1 MSDATAAPVTRIPL
15 LSGARIAVVDVPD
28 DGVVLRPPPP
38 TDVLNAVGSATREA
52 LRFPLAGPPLASLA
66 TPGGSATVVIELPN
80 LPVPSCAPDPRE
92 EAIAATVEEL
102 GRLGVANVTILVA
115 GGLGRRPS
123 PREIGLL
130 VPPEFRRRFRGRL
143 IVHDVEGE
151 DLVELGTIAGRPVR
165 ISPAL
170 VETDLVV
177 TVTAAESVLHGGPSA
192 LVRACSREVLRASG
206 ATSLLETSSSEG
218 WALAVELERLLA
230 ARGPVYGVSLVLN
243 LPHVYGGYP
252 YDERSLERVAGSR
265 IRRGIGVLPTELRRR
280 IIERV
285 PRELSAATV
294 LGGTP
299 SAAHS
304 EALLRAI
311 EFKGATLDEPLDA
324 IVIGIPATTPF
335 LPRGTPNPVSA
346 AYFGLGL
353 ALRLWRNGFP
363 VRPGGTAI
371 LLHDFQRRFPA
382 PVQTPYRALFSDPR
396 TARDSDALRE
406 AERAALADERA
417 IAEYR
422 AGHSIHPLEPFLS
435 WSACDPA
442 LSRLG
447 PVLIAGCRDAH
458 AARQLGLVPVH
469 SFGAALGMARGRG
482 AERIGFLL
490 SPPYFPLVLES
501 DAR

>member
-1 MSDATAAPVTRIPL
+1 M
-15 LSGARIAVVDVPD
+15 
-28 DGVVLRPPPP
+28 
-38 TDVLNAVGSATREA
+38 
-52 LRFPLAGPPLASLA
+52 
-66 TPGGSATVVIELPN
+66 
-80 LPVPSCAPDPRE
+80 
-92 EAIAATVEEL
+92 
-102 GRLGVANVTILVA
+102 
-115 GGLGRRPS
+115 
-123 PREIGLL
+123 
-130 VPPEFRRRFRGRL
+130 PPEFRRRFRGRL

-252 YDERSLERVAGSR
+252 YDERSLERIAGSR
-265 IRRGIGVLPTELRRR
+265 LRRGLGAAADRSCARR

-335 LPRGTPNPVSA
+335 LPRGAPNPVSA
-346 AYFGLGL
+346 AYLRARPRATAL
-353 ALRLWRNGFP
+353 AERASRCVPAARRSCSTTSSAASRLRS
-363 VRPGGTAI
+363 
-371 LLHDFQRRFPA
+371 RR
-382 PVQTPYRALFSDPR
+382 R
-396 TARDSDALRE
+396 TARCSPT
-406 AERAALADERA
+406 RAPRA
-417 IAEYR
+417 TRMRSAR
-422 AGHSIHPLEPFLS
+422 PSGPHSRTSARSPSTAPAARSIRSSRSSS

-490 SPPYFPLVLES
+490 SPPYFPLVVES

>member
-1 MSDATAAPVTRIPL
+1 M
-15 LSGARIAVVDVPD
+15 
-28 DGVVLRPPPP
+28 
-38 TDVLNAVGSATREA
+38 
-52 LRFPLAGPPLASLA
+52 
-66 TPGGSATVVIELPN
+66 
-80 LPVPSCAPDPRE
+80 
-92 EAIAATVEEL
+92 
-102 GRLGVANVTILVA
+102 ANVTILVA

-143 IVHDVEGE
+143 IVHDAEGE
-151 DLVELGTIAGRPVR
+151 DLVELGDDRQDGLLR

-192 LVRACSREVLRASG
+192 LVRACSREVLRRVGRDVTARDVLVRGLGARRRARAAARRTRARSTASR
-206 ATSLLETSSSEG
+206 SSS
-218 WALAVELERLLA
+218 
-230 ARGPVYGVSLVLN
+230 N

-265 IRRGIGVLPTELRRR
+265 LRRGLGVLPAELRRR

-346 AYFGLGL
+346 AYLGLGL

-371 LLHDFQRRFPA
+371 LLHDFHRRFPA
-382 PVQTPYRALFSDPR
+382 PAQTPYRGAVLRPADRPR
-396 TARDSDALRE
+396 LG
-406 AERAALADERA
+406 RAARS
-417 IAEYR
+417 R
-422 AGHSIHPLEPFLS
+422 AG
-435 WSACDPA
+435 
-442 LSRLG
+442 R
-447 PVLIAGCRDAH
+447 
-458 AARQLGLVPVH
+458 
-469 SFGAALGMARGRG
+469 ARGRRARSPSTAPAARSIRWSRSSRG
-482 AERIGFLL
+482 AR
-490 SPPYFPLVLES
+490 
-501 DAR
+501 ATRR